1 MKRCSDI
8 SYYQVMI
15 VSLVLSGAL
24 ALACQPGWAA
34 GNPAE
39 LSVGRAV
46 PFLGSLLDKET
57 GLLRQ
62 NPQSKDYWL
71 CPDNLLA
78 AQALKATEAGQIV
91 AAALAKHRPARTGK
105 FTALCGKAGGKAAF
119 FESDLVTVSR
129 LGPKRVRTE
138 KQSGRKIERWNEQ
151 ADYLFL
157 AAINEKDPRMGK
169 AHFHRALRMWDNAGF
184 LDKSVFHRQ
193 FYSAETLG
201 LALVA
206 GSRVQ
211 ADLPMKAKI
220 LQQLARQQD
229 DSGGF
234 APDFSKD
241 GKPAGMASAKTTSI
255 VLLGLASTP

>member
-1 MKRCSDI
+1 MLA
-8 SYYQVMI
+8 
-15 VSLVLSGAL
+15 SLGLSAAL
-24 ALACQPGWAA
+24 ALAGHPGWAA

-46 PFLGSLLDKET
+46 SFLGSLLDKET

-78 AQALKATEAGQIV
+78 VQALKATEAGRIV
-91 AAALAKHRPARTGK
+91 GAALAKHRPAKTGK
-105 FTALCGKAGGKAAF
+105 FRALFGGAGGKAAF
-119 FESDLVTVSR
+119 FESDLVTVAR

-138 KQSGRKIERWNEQ
+138 KQSERKVERWNEV

-157 AAINEKDPRMGK
+157 AAIDEKDPRMGR
-169 AHFHRALRMWDNAGF
+169 AHFHRALRMWDDTGF
-184 LDKSVFHRQ
+184 LDKEVFHRQ

-201 LALVA
+201 LALIA
-206 GSRVQ
+206 GGRVQ
-211 ADLPMKAKI
+211 ADLPMKTKI

-229 DSGGF
+229 ASGGF
-234 APDFSKD
+234 APDFSGD